1 MSGQAPKIFQNAVIM
16 AGIFGGIFLNSCSE
30 NSAPKSTS
38 LSSDLGG
45 FNLSTNAFQICNTK
59 ESEKETFLKFF
70 SEGGYS
76 IPGDPG
82 IETLSAFFEELS
94 EEYSHETVD
103 LDYSLIKREYHTL
116 THAMDVMISTHA
128 LFAGGAAGF
137 FKTDEKAVILL
148 AALGHDV
155 LHTGVNNGFLAKINH
170 PLIEEFGESGAQEKR
185 SAKFMEELCRKYGIL
200 DKSDHKT
207 FNQLSNM
214 LRQSILWTDFSRHQ
228 ELMTQVEKLISKLET
243 PTIAELKEGI
253 NPSSILNS
261 DERILLGSF
270 ILHCADVSNPGKDWA
285 VCERWA
291 NLVMNEFFAQG
302 DLEKSL
308 KMKPSMNCD
317 RETVSIA
324 KCQIGFGQF
333 VVKDLFKLLE
343 KVSPEG
349 GRILS
354 KNLQNNQ
361 NNWKAI
367 LEKN

>member
-16 AGIFGGIFLNSCSE
+16 AGIFGGIFFNSCSE

-76 IPGDPG
+76 IPGDPE
-82 IETLSAFFEELS
+82 IETLSAFFEELR

-128 LFAGGAAGF
+128 LFAGGAGGF

-148 AALGHDV
+148 SALGHDV

-185 SAKFMEELCRKYGIL
+185 SAKFMEELCSKYGIL

-214 LRQSILWTDFSRHQ
+214 LSQSILWTDFSRHQ

-261 DERILLGSF
+261 DERIFFGFVHPALCGCKQPGQGLGSMRKMGKF
-270 ILHCADVSNPGKDWA
+270 SDERIFCPGRSGKKLEDETLNELRSRNGIHCQVPNRFWT
-285 VCERWA
+285 VCGER
-291 NLVMNEFFAQG
+291 
-302 DLEKSL
+302 SL
-308 KMKPSMNCD
+308 
-317 RETVSIA
+317 
-324 KCQIGFGQF
+324 
-333 VVKDLFKLLE
+333 
-343 KVSPEG
+343 
-349 GRILS
+349 
-354 KNLQNNQ
+354 
-361 NNWKAI
+361 
-367 LEKN
+367 